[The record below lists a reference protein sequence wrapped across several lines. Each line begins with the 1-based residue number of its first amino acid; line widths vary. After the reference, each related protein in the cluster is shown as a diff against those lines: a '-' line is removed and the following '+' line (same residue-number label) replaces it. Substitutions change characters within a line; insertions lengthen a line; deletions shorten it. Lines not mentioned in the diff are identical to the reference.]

1 MSGDAVKAAKAA
13 AEAGVRI
20 FTVGVGTPGG
30 SLIPIQSENGGTAFV
45 KDAKGE
51 VVKSKLDETRL
62 REVAQAAD
70 GFYLHL
76 ESGPRT
82 MKQLFTEGLGKM
94 QVADIN
100 ARLSRKPI
108 ERYEWPLAAAIFL
121 FALALLINDRQRA
134 RASARLEGRAPSRP
148 R

>member
-1 MSGDAVKAAKAA
+1 MRAAKAA
-13 AEAGVRI
+13 AEEGVHI

-30 SLIPIQSENGGTAFV
+30 SLIPIQSDNGGTAFV

-51 VVKSKLDETRL
+51 VVKSKLDEARL
-62 REVAQAAD
+62 REVAQAAG

-76 ESGPRT
+76 ENGPRT

-100 ARLSRKPI
+100 ARMSR
-108 ERYEWPLAAAIFL
+108 RC
-121 FALALLINDRQRA
+121 DR
-134 RASARLEGRAPSRP
+134 SL
-148 R
+148 